1 MNTGASGHLNLW
13 LDSKP
18 ADSDDLTLHVGLD
31 AFAFEDANEEGNTNW
46 KWNNPGL
53 TWSEDDPVDLQ
64 ISAEDWNSSPTF
76 TTSSQSRSLDE
87 TLADAVVQTASDI
100 GQPVAATDDDAGDT
114 LTYWLAGNESD
125 KFDIDPTTG
134 QLRTRVGESYDY
146 EAEDR
151 YVFRIVVMDSG
162 GSSAA
167 TGTTTIR
174 ITDQDEPPLAP
185 DPPRVSA
192 NADSETSLD
201 VSWTA
206 PNNKGR
212 PQIRSY
218 DLQYREGNTGDFT
231 DGPQNVTGKD
241 AVIADLE
248 PDTTYEVRVRA
259 TNNEG
264 DGEWSP
270 NGAATTAED
279 ITLGDGIFE
288 NVRIVETTID
298 YVELDWDMPPRK
310 IAGTRITR
318 HRQGDPDDHRYWIY
332 GEFGTRNTGFRDV
345 WNIEPGQT
353 YTYRVIPW
361 VVNDIDSPVYS
372 RETSKLG
379 DSVPITTTLPDP
391 PPFVARAPTGI
402 TYNVYG
408 HSTRLHVRW
417 NEHLS
422 IDEWRR
428 IPAYIFQ
435 WRKASEEYETGLESE
450 PRTVINAPT
459 TYEQLQY
466 EGFMATITQP
476 PSWRL
481 SIPGLPLNTS
491 YYFRVGT
498 CQELLVTAADVE
510 SCDLADVRFASERSF
525 ILSRNQQ
532 GASVRALATPAEDA
546 GSAPAI
552 RGSAR
557 VGATLTADTA
567 AISDDD
573 GMENAVFTH
582 QWLAGE
588 TDIKNATGSS
598 YTLTENERGKA
609 VRVRVSFTDDAG
621 NPEARTSLATAGVE
635 PRSDVPATGAPVIM
649 GTARVGETLTADTS
663 GISDEDGLS
672 SVAYRY
678 QWLADDAAIA
688 GATARAYTLTA
699 DDEGKTIRV
708 RVSFTDDAGHDE
720 TLTSKPTAAVAAA
733 EPAPN
738 SPASDAPIIT
748 GTAQVGET
756 LTADTSGISDEDGLD
771 SASYSYQWLA
781 GDVEIAD
788 ATGSTYTL
796 VEADEGAAI
805 KVRVSFTD
813 DAGNEES
820 LTSKATDAVAAAE
833 PADPPAPP
841 TGLTAAASH
850 DQVVLSWDDP
860 QDASITGYVILRR
873 NRATTAPGEFTEL
886 VSDTGSAATAYT
898 DHSVSAETLYTY
910 RIKAINEHGLS
921 ELSRWV
927 RADTPAPPVP
937 ALPTGLTAAVSHD
950 QVVLNWDDPQDDSIT
965 GYVILRRNRA
975 TTEPGEF
982 TELVSDTGSTATA
995 YTDHSVSAET
1005 LYTYRIKAINEHG
1018 VSELSR
1024 WARADTPAAAE

>member
-1 MNTGASGHLNLW
+1 
-13 LDSKP
+13 
-18 ADSDDLTLHVGLD
+18 
-31 AFAFEDANEEGNTNW
+31 
-46 KWNNPGL
+46 
-53 TWSEDDPVDLQ
+53 
-64 ISAEDWNSSPTF
+64 
-76 TTSSQSRSLDE
+76 
-87 TLADAVVQTASDI
+87 
-100 GQPVAATDDDAGDT
+100 
-114 LTYWLAGNESD
+114 
-125 KFDIDPTTG
+125 
-134 QLRTRVGESYDY
+134 
-146 EAEDR
+146 
-151 YVFRIVVMDSG
+151 
-162 GSSAA
+162 
-167 TGTTTIR
+167 
-174 ITDQDEPPLAP
+174 
-185 DPPRVSA
+185 
-192 NADSETSLD
+192 
-201 VSWTA
+201 
-206 PNNKGR
+206 
-212 PQIRSY
+212 
-218 DLQYREGNTGDFT
+218 
-231 DGPQNVTGKD
+231 
-241 AVIADLE
+241 
-248 PDTTYEVRVRA
+248 
-259 TNNEG
+259 
-264 DGEWSP
+264 
-270 NGAATTAED
+270 
-279 ITLGDGIFE
+279 
-288 NVRIVETTID
+288 
-298 YVELDWDMPPRK
+298 MPPRK

-361 VVNDIDSPVYS
+361 VVNDVNATAYT

-491 YYFRVGT
+491 HYFRVGT

-663 GISDEDGLS
+663 GISDDDGLNQ
-672 SVAYRY
+672 VAYRY
-678 QWLADDAAIA
+678 QWLADGADIA

-699 DDEGKTIRV
+699 DDEGAIIR
-708 RVSFTDDAGHDE
+708 
-720 TLTSKPTAAVAAA
+720 
-733 EPAPN
+733 
-738 SPASDAPIIT
+738 
-748 GTAQVGET
+748 
-756 LTADTSGISDEDGLD
+756 
-771 SASYSYQWLA
+771 
-781 GDVEIAD
+781 
-788 ATGSTYTL
+788 
-796 VEADEGAAI
+796 
-805 KVRVSFTD
+805 VRVSFTD

-820 LTSKATDAVAAAE
+820 LTSKATEPVSLAVQQQSANSPATGAPTIGGTAQVGETLTASTSGIGDGDGLSSVAYQYQWLTNGANIAGATGSTYTLVDVDEGAAIRVQVSFTDDAGHEESLTSAATDAVVEAE
-833 PADPPAPP
+833 PADPPAPPTGLTAAASHDQVVLSWDDPQDDSITGYVILRRNRATTAPGEFTELVADTGSAATAYTDDSVAAETLYTYRIRAINEHGVSELSRWARADTPAPPVPAPP

-886 VSDTGSAATAYT
+886 VA
-898 DHSVSAETLYTY
+898 
-910 RIKAINEHGLS
+910 
-921 ELSRWV
+921 
-927 RADTPAPPVP
+927 
-937 ALPTGLTAAVSHD
+937 
-950 QVVLNWDDPQDDSIT
+950 
-965 GYVILRRNRA
+965 
-975 TTEPGEF
+975 
-982 TELVSDTGSTATA
+982 DTGSTA
-995 YTDHSVSAET
+995 DNLHRRQRVGRHF
-1005 LYTYRIKAINEHG
+1005 LHLPDQGHQR
-1018 VSELSR
+1018 
-1024 WARADTPAAAE
+1024 ARGE